1 MATGTPLKV
10 KFKVTCNAATD
21 EDRVV
26 EIPGDLT
33 VAQIKKKH
41 FATELGERCRIR
53 FIHQGRELSEGETVE
68 DCWRR
73 SGLPHVGCVQKRGQ
87 TGRTSAPSSSSSS
100 SSTPSSQAKQQEDD
114 AAGETQTETAA
125 EQQPLLVIHVH
136 IAGLTAGQGEE
147 SVSPSQS
154 SETHTPA
161 DDHEL
166 LMAFIFYGSTGV
178 MILFAWRRLTEK
190 PEEFDLFSKASLF
203 AISFVW
209 AYVVASC
216 LLSTA
221 VRLLR
226 SACRHFLSGVDSVAA
241 LICCRRRSGPSSGTL
256 QGEEGN
262 SPGSGTEGERGRRQD
277 RD

>member
-1 MATGTPLKV
+1 MQTMATGTPLKV

-100 SSTPSSQAKQQEDD
+100 SSSSTSFTAFPFFAFFAFALPGGANRPRKVALRIGRRNSPSS
-114 AAGETQTETAA
+114 
-125 EQQPLLVIHVH
+125 
-136 IAGLTAGQGEE
+136 
-147 SVSPSQS
+147 
-154 SETHTPA
+154 
-161 DDHEL
+161 
-166 LMAFIFYGSTGV
+166 
-178 MILFAWRRLTEK
+178 
-190 PEEFDLFSKASLF
+190 
-203 AISFVW
+203 
-209 AYVVASC
+209 C
-216 LLSTA
+216 
-221 VRLLR
+221 
-226 SACRHFLSGVDSVAA
+226 
-241 LICCRRRSGPSSGTL
+241 
-256 QGEEGN
+256 
-262 SPGSGTEGERGRRQD
+262 
-277 RD
+277 

>member
-136 IAGLTAGQGEE
+136 IAGLTADQALLPAHSKGKRGTVRGQGRRERE
-147 SVSPSQS
+147 ADART
-154 SETHTPA
+154 ETDP
-161 DDHEL
+161 DL
-166 LMAFIFYGSTGV
+166 LA
-178 MILFAWRRLTEK
+178 
-190 PEEFDLFSKASLF
+190 
-203 AISFVW
+203 
-209 AYVVASC
+209 
-216 LLSTA
+216 
-221 VRLLR
+221 
-226 SACRHFLSGVDSVAA
+226 
-241 LICCRRRSGPSSGTL
+241 
-256 QGEEGN
+256 
-262 SPGSGTEGERGRRQD
+262 
-277 RD
+277 